1 MRREIRIV
9 VKRMYFDYSATTP
22 VSDEVLDTFV
32 KACKRYPGNP
42 NSLHQLGVES
52 KHFLDMATKQIADLL
67 KVKTSE
73 IIYTSG
79 ASESNNTALK
89 GICFKYQNRGKHII
103 TTRLEHSS
111 ILEPLDYL
119 KTLGF
124 EIDYVPLLSDGT
136 VDLEA
141 LKGMM
146 RDDTILVT
154 IASVSSELGIL
165 QPISEIGKIVKQYP
179 KCFFHVDMTQNIGKV
194 PFSLENVDLMSMSAH
209 KIYGIKGIGLLYKKE
224 EIDIL
229 PLIHGGKSTTKYRSG
244 TPPLPLCASL
254 AKALRLSL
262 EKQTEQYRR
271 VQSLQQQLL
280 SSLQTIEAVTINST
294 EKSIPHIVNISI
306 KGIKPETL
314 LHALEAHEI
323 YVSTKSACATEVKS
337 DAVLAVTNDEERAM
351 SSIRISLSYMTTE
364 EEVHTL
370 VQVLK
375 EEIERLKW

>member
-1 MRREIRIV
+1 M
-9 VKRMYFDYSATTP
+9 VKHMYFDYSATTP

-262 EKQTEQYRR
+262 EKQTEHCEKVTQ
-271 VQSLQQQLL
+271 LQQQLL
-280 SSLQTIEAVTINST
+280 SSLQEIEGITINST
-294 EKSIPHIVNISI
+294 DKSIPHIVNISI

-337 DAVLAVTNDEERAM
+337 DAVLAVTNDLDSAM
-351 SSIRISLSYMTTE
+351 SSIRISLSHLTTE
-364 EEVHTL
+364 EEIDTL
-370 VQVLK
+370 IQVLK

>member
-1 MRREIRIV
+1 M

-119 KTLGF
+119 KTLEF

-141 LKGMM
+141 LNGMM

-262 EKQTEQYRR
+262 EKQTEHCEKVTQ
-271 VQSLQQQLL
+271 LQQQLL
-280 SSLQTIEAVTINST
+280 SSLQEIEEITINST
-294 EKSIPHIVNISI
+294 DKSIPHIVNISI